1 MSTSFYKPRAA
12 GEMLLEYLS
21 PITQPVFRLT
31 VLGPP
36 LVMSF
41 SLHRDSETDGRD
53 QTIALEECNQ
63 EGEPGANTSSPSSVS
78 QETSV
83 ELPVPI

>member
-1 MSTSFYKPRAA
+1 M
-12 GEMLLEYLS
+12 
-21 PITQPVFRLT
+21 QPVFRLMA
-31 VLGPP
+31 LDPP

-41 SLHRDSETDGRD
+41 SLHRGSETDGRD

-63 EGEPGANTSSPSSVS
+63 EGDLGTNTNSPSSIS
-78 QETSV
+78 QGTSV